1 MIRKYIYQEQEY
13 FSSYSVRQA
22 IWKNEGKVFSAEPE
36 QGKAEFWAALGVTYT
51 EEPDPVPEPPT
62 VEEVRAQKLDEL
74 EKKFLQW
81 YEQDATLVSSLGY
94 ECDSAARAMLDISG
108 LVIKAE
114 ADGVEK
120 ASTYSTTF
128 MDANNQPHLVGTE
141 QLKTIQLEIVSAGQA
156 AYQEKWTMR
165 SQILA
170 AENAEDLEAFEIA
183 FTKQDFSKVTEDAA
197 S

>member
-1 MIRKYIYQEQEY
+1 MTRKYVYNGETY
-13 FSSYSVRQA
+13 RSPYAVKQA
-22 IWKNEGKVFSAEPE
+22 IFENERLAFEAEPKE
-36 QGKAEFWAALGVTYT
+36 NKAEFWEKFGVTYT

-62 VEEVRAQKLDEL
+62 VDEVRAQKLDEL
-74 EKKFLQW
+74 EKKFLRW

-94 ECDSAARAMLDISG
+94 ECDCDARAMLDISG
-108 LVIKAE
+108 LVVKAE

-141 QLKTIQLEIVSAGQA
+141 QLKTIQLEIVTAGQA
-156 AYQEKWTMR
+156 AYQEKWELRTL
-165 SQILA
+165 ILG
-170 AENAEDLEAFEIA
+170 AEDVKTLEALDIT

>member
-1 MIRKYIYQEQEY
+1 MIHKYTYQDQEY
-13 FSSYSVRQA
+13 QSAWAVRQA
-22 IWKNEGKVFSAEPE
+22 IWEKEHKVFGSEPKEGKT
-36 QGKAEFWAALGVTYT
+36 EFWAALGVTYT

-62 VEEVRAQKLDEL
+62 VDEVRSQKLDEL

-94 ECDSAARAMLDISG
+94 ECDSDARAMLDISG

-114 ADGVEK
+114 ADGIEK

-128 MDANNQPHLVGTE
+128 MDANNQPHIVGTE

-156 AYQEKWTMR
+156 AYQEKWELRTL
-165 SQILA
+165 ILS
-170 AENAEDLEAFEIA
+170 AEDVETLEAIDIT
-183 FTKQDFSKVTEDAA
+183 FTKQDFSKVIEDAA

>member
-1 MIRKYIYQEQEY
+1 MIRKYIYQDQEY
-13 FSSYSVRQA
+13 LSSYSVRQA

-36 QGKAEFWAALGVTYT
+36 EGKTEFWTALGVTYT
-51 EEPDPVPEPPT
+51 EEPDTVPEPPT
-62 VEEVRAQKLDEL
+62 VDEVRAQKLDEL

-94 ECDSAARAMLDISG
+94 ECDSDARAMLDISG

-114 ADGVEK
+114 SDGVEK

-128 MDANNQPHLVGTE
+128 MDANNQPHLVSME

-156 AYQEKWTMR
+156 AYQEKWKLRT
-165 SQILA
+165 SIL
-170 AENAEDLEAFEIA
+170 NAEDVKTLEALDIT
-183 FTKQDFSKVTEDAA
+183 FTKQDFSKVIEDAK
-197 S
+197 

>member
-1 MIRKYIYQEQEY
+1 MIKKYIYREKEY
-13 FSSYSVRQA
+13 TSVYQLKKDIWTLDGIAFSTPKDV
-22 IWKNEGKVFSAEPE
+22 EGWLKY
-36 QGKAEFWAALGVTYT
+36 GVTYT

-62 VEEVRAQKLDEL
+62 VDEVRAQKLNEL

-81 YEQDATLVSSLGY
+81 YEQDATLISSLGY
-94 ECDSAARAMLDISG
+94 ECDSDARAMLDISG
-108 LVIKAE
+108 LVIKSE
-114 ADGVEK
+114 VDGVEK

-156 AYQEKWTMR
+156 AYQEKWKLRT
-165 SQILA
+165 SIL
-170 AENAEDLEAFEIA
+170 NAEDVKTLEALDIT
-183 FTKQDFSKVTEDAA
+183 FTKQDFSKVTEDVA

>member
-1 MIRKYIYQEQEY
+1 MIRKYTYQDQEY
-13 FSSYSVRQA
+13 QSAWAVRQA
-22 IWKNEGKVFSAEPE
+22 IWEKEHKVFGSEPKEGKT
-36 QGKAEFWAALGVTYT
+36 EFWAALGVTYT

-62 VEEVRAQKLDEL
+62 VDEVRAQKLDEL

-94 ECDSAARAMLDISG
+94 ECDSDARAMLDISG

-128 MDANNQPHLVGTE
+128 MDANNQPHLVGTD
-141 QLKTIQLEIVSAGQA
+141 QLKTIQLEIVSAGQV